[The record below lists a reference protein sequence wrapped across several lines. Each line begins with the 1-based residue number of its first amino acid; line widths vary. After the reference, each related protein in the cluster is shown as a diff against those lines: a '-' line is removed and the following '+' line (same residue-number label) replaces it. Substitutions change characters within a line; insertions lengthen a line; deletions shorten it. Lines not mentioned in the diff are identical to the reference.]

1 MHLMQLGEF
10 RRTAGELQR
19 VRGWSWAVVEEPGLG
34 CEAGRH
40 HPTPW
45 QPSGQRSRALP
56 SFFQLIVSPT
66 SQLRLEHSER
76 HLRLAVRATP
86 FRPTAAGA
94 VPIAEGHP
102 PLTSPT
108 HPNHSSSPTSTVDA
122 HMQFKLQFVHM
133 VGYILSIHNN
143 NNNNSYPPC
152 HTSVL
157 ASGAVPYDAC
167 LARSH
172 SGPWSAPLP
181 RDQGLPHQITRS
193 NCE

>member
-1 MHLMQLGEF
+1 MHFMQLGEF

-40 HPTPW
+40 YPTPW

-102 PLTSPT
+102 PPTSPT
-108 HPNHSSSPTSTVDA
+108 HHNHSSSPRSTVDA
-122 HMQFKLQFVHM
+122 HMQFKLQFDTMGRSKQARGTRERGGVC
-133 VGYILSIHNN
+133 VIRRR
-143 NNNNSYPPC
+143 
-152 HTSVL
+152 
-157 ASGAVPYDAC
+157 AV
-167 LARSH
+167 R
-172 SGPWSAPLP
+172 
-181 RDQGLPHQITRS
+181 
-193 NCE
+193 